1 MKKILALSILISFFS
16 CAVKK
21 ASSADNDK
29 IIQKYTN
36 SITAESLKKHLT
48 IVAADDMEGRDT
60 GSKGQKK
67 AGLYLINHYKTNGI
81 DSPDGAENYMQKV
94 PAAYMK
100 KISN

>member
-1 MKKILALSILISFFS
+1 MKKIFALSILISFFS
-16 CAVKK
+16 CSVKK
-21 ASSADNDK
+21 ASSTDNDK

-67 AGLYLINHYKTNGI
+67 AGLYLITTTAIPFIILPGIKQHSSFYKLIFTLNI
-81 DSPDGAENYMQKV
+81 LT
-94 PAAYMK
+94 
-100 KISN
+100 